1 MTPLTTD
8 ATWSPSRNFNVSA
21 PVLFVSSGSTT
32 ACQVPSSPSFEP
44 ALVRVRAPLLDGR
57 LVAGHGLLVPFLPI
71 AVGELDLLA
80 GLEHVLGDAPLMV
93 MRTLRSAAWL

>member
-8 ATWSPSRNFNVSA
+8 ATWSPSRNFWVSA

-32 ACQVPSSPSFEP
+32 ACQVPSSPSLIQLLSGFGLHSLP
-44 ALVRVRAPLLDGR
+44 ALSTPL
-57 LVAGHGLLVPFLPI
+57 VN
-71 AVGELDLLA
+71 
-80 GLEHVLGDAPLMV
+80 APLMV